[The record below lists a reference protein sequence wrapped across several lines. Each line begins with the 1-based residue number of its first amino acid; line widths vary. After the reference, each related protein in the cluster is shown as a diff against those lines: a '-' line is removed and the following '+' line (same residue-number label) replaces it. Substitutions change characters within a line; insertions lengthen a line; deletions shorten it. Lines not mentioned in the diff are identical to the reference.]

1 MKMFMSGST
10 SFLGLKFIELYG
22 DKYEIF
28 DFSKNDPI
36 SPIDF
41 TNFDKLKE
49 TFNTIQPDVLIH
61 LAAHVDYRKDAGAR
75 KAKEINIIG
84 ARNLAKLAKI
94 RNIPVIFMSSE
105 SIYGGKEETGSY
117 LETDHYK
124 PRSSYAESKMES
136 EKVFIKSKLPHLI
149 LRGHRFVGFVKD
161 YQKAKQFPDTIHAL
175 EKKEKVH
182 LDSKKF
188 FRPTL
193 INHVCE
199 VMNHYIEN
207 DLGNN
212 IILNIGVDKEVTYFE
227 LVKDVVKTLGLD
239 ENLVKP
245 DGLEA
250 DWPQNSTICLDKL
263 HKLGYPTCSYQN
275 LLKTIKQ
282 DYENR

>member
-1 MKMFMSGST
+1 MKIFMSGST

-28 DFSKNDPI
+28 GFSKNDPV

-41 TNFDKLKE
+41 TDYDKLKE
-49 TFNTIQPDVLIH
+49 MSNTIRPDVLIH
-61 LAAHVDYRKDAGAR
+61 LDAHIDYKEDANAQR
-75 KAKEINIIG
+75 AKEINIKG
-84 ARNLAKLAKI
+84 AENFVKLAKSSK
-94 RNIPVIFMSSE
+94 IPIIFMGSE
-105 SIYGGKEETGSY
+105 AVYGGKEKTGNY
-117 LETDHYK
+117 LETDPYK
-124 PRSSYAESKMES
+124 PRGSYAESKMES
-136 EKVFIKSKLPHLI
+136 EKVFIKSKLPYLI

-161 YQKAKQFPDTIHAL
+161 YQKAKQFPDTIRAL
-175 EKKEKVH
+175 EKKKTIS
-182 LDSKKF
+182 LDSKKL

-227 LVKDVVKTLGLD
+227 LIKDVVKTLGLD

-263 HKLGYPTCSYQN
+263 HKLGYPTCSYQK
-275 LLKTIKQ
+275 LLSILKS
-282 DYENR
+282 DY